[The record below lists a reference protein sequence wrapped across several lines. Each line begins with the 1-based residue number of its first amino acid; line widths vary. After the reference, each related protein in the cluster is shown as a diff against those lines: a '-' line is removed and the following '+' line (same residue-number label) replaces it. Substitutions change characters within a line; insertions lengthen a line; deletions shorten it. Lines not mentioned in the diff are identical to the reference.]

1 MTISS
6 LGPKYG
12 RNEKREILSFPMNLR
27 RKYENGLQ
35 TIARVDYAKYT
46 HKILVFSN
54 PNHIVK
60 I

>member
-1 MTISS
+1 MGET
-6 LGPKYG
+6 
-12 RNEKREILSFPMNLR
+12 RNEKREILNFPMNLR

-46 HKILVFSN
+46 YKILVFSN